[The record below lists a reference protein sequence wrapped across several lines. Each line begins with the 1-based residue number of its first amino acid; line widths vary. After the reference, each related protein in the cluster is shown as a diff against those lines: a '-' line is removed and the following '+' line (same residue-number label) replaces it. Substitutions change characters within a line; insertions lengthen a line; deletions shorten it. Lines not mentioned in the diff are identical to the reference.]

1 MLDSKIRYCLLILA
15 AMAPPLSIAAP
26 PSQLAIL
33 RACGDA
39 DTAAQCEKVIETDQ
53 IKQHPSIATRDGGSL
68 RLKSKNGPPVELR
81 DIGTPGTDERP
92 GFRFYAFWDY
102 WSQRNAV
109 VVSVSAQAGDHYLI
123 VDLNRGS
130 QTRVGAEPLLSP
142 DSGRFVVADLCDTQ
156 CGNAIELWRVERDK
170 FVRERTFRPPEK
182 WFDAEVKWIDVNA
195 IEVEYSVPA
204 PGKQADAE
212 ATLVR
217 ARPRV
222 LRLNDRAWGPDESPR

>member
-1 MLDSKIRYCLLILA
+1 MTRILLVIMVLSTILA
-15 AMAPPLSIAAP
+15 KAEP

-33 RACGDA
+33 RACADA
-39 DTAAQCEKVIETDQ
+39 DTPAQCEKVIEADQ
-53 IKQHPSIATRDGGSL
+53 MKQHSSIVTRNAGSL
-68 RLKSKNGPPVELR
+68 RLKSKNGPLVELR
-81 DIGTPGTDERP
+81 DVGTPGTDERA
-92 GFRFYAFWDY
+92 GFRFFAFWDY
-102 WSQRNAV
+102 WSPRNAA

-130 QTRVGAEPLLSP
+130 QTKVSAEPLLSP
-142 DSGRFVVADLCDTQ
+142 DAGWFVVADLCDTQ
-156 CGNAIELWRVERDK
+156 CGNAIELWRIDRDK

-182 WFDAEVKWIDVNA
+182 WFDAEVKWIDLNS
-195 IEVEYSVPA
+195 IQVEYSVPA
-204 PGKQADAE
+204 PGKSAESE

>member
-1 MLDSKIRYCLLILA
+1 MTRTWLMILA
-15 AMAPPLSIAAP
+15 ALTPSLLSAAP

-39 DTAAQCEKVIETDQ
+39 DTAAQCEKVIEADQ
-53 IKQHPSIATRDGGSL
+53 IRQNPSIATRDGGSL
-68 RLKSKNGPPVELR
+68 RLRSKNGPRVELR

-92 GFRFYAFWDY
+92 GFRFFAFWDY
-102 WSQRNAV
+102 WLQPNAA

-130 QTRVGAEPLLSP
+130 QTKVSAEPLLAP
-142 DSGRFVVADLCDTQ
+142 DSSRFVVADLCDTQ

-170 FVRERTFRPPEK
+170 FVRERIFRPPEK
-182 WFDAEVKWIDVNA
+182 WFDAEVKWIDLTS
-195 IEVEYSVPA
+195 IEVEYSIAA
-204 PGKQADAE
+204 PGKPVDGE

-217 ARPRV
+217 QRPRV

>member
-1 MLDSKIRYCLLILA
+1 MTRIWLVILVA
-15 AMAPPLSIAAP
+15 LSPTLAMAAP

-39 DTAAQCEKVIETDQ
+39 DTAAQCEKVIEADQ
-53 IKQHPSIATRDGGSL
+53 IKQHPSVATRDGSSL
-68 RLKSKNGPPVELR
+68 RLRSKGGPLVELR
-81 DIGTPGTDERP
+81 DVGTPGTDERA

-130 QTRVGAEPLLSP
+130 QTKVSAEPLLSP
-142 DSGRFVVADLCDTQ
+142 DFNRFVVADLCDTQ
-156 CGNAIELWRVERDK
+156 CGNAIELWRFERDK
-170 FVRERTFRPPEK
+170 LVRERTFRPPEK
-182 WFDAEVKWIDVNA
+182 WFDAEVKWIDLNA

-204 PGKQADAE
+204 PGKSADGE